1 MTDSVNKKRSVYN
14 ILFSAFGQIV
24 TIVFGVILPKL
35 FIVSFGSE
43 VNGLLSSVTQVFVY
57 VNLLEAGVGTATLQA
72 LYGPIARKEKQN
84 INQIL
89 AATHRYYKKAGMWYL
104 IAVVALSVGYPLV
117 VKSDLDF
124 VTVAAVVFLSGI
136 GGVINFFFQGKY
148 RLILQAEGKG
158 YIVTNLTTLTYVA
171 TSLLKIV
178 LIMVGFN
185 VIFVLAMSFIISLVQ
200 MLYIVIYI
208 KRHYKWLDL
217 KVKPDYDAIAQ
228 KNSVLVHQVSTLIF
242 NNTDVLILTLFCDL
256 KVVSV
261 YTMYR
266 TILGVISTF
275 METIGGSIQFALG
288 QTYNVDKTRYTRLHD
303 AYETCSI
310 TLLFALYSVAYI
322 FILPFLR
329 VYTAG
334 VEDVNYIDTY
344 LPILFIATFLLSGG
358 RYAANAVITFAGH
371 FRKTQWRSMLESAI
385 NLTTSLIAVH
395 YLGIYG
401 VLIGT
406 VCALLYRTNDMII
419 YANRVILQ
427 RGSWCTYRRWIVNLL
442 LLFLTVF
449 ASYFLHPNLN
459 DYLHI
464 VLYAA
469 LYTAVILPTFFL
481 VSFATEPKVFKTVVD
496 LLLPKVKKHLKKSE
510 H

>member
-1 MTDSVNKKRSVYN
+1 MTDNINKKRSVYN
-14 ILFSAFGQIV
+14 LLFSAFGQIV
-24 TIVFGVILPKL
+24 TIAFGVILPKL

-43 VNGLLSSVTQVFVY
+43 VNGLLSSVTQAFVY

-72 LYGPIARKEKQN
+72 LYGPIARKEQQN
-84 INQIL
+84 VNQIL
-89 AATHRYYKKAGMWYL
+89 AATHRYYKKAGTWYL
-104 IAVVALSVGYPLV
+104 LAVIVLSVGYPLA
-117 VKSDLDF
+117 VKSELDF

-148 RLILQAEGKG
+148 RLILQAEGRG
-158 YIVTNLTTLTYVA
+158 YIVTNLTTVTYVA
-171 TSLLKIV
+171 TSILKIV
-178 LIMVGFN
+178 LITAGFN
-185 VIFVLAMSFIISLVQ
+185 VIFVQAMFFLTSLLQ
-200 MLYIVIYI
+200 MLYIAFYI
-208 KRHYKWLDL
+208 KRHYKWIDL
-217 KVKPDYDAIAQ
+217 KVKPDYDAISQ

-266 TILGVISTF
+266 TILGVINTF

-288 QTYNVDKTRYTRLHD
+288 QVYNVDKARYTRLHD
-303 AYETCSI
+303 AYETCNI

-334 VEDVNYIDTY
+334 VEDISYIDKY

-358 RYAANAVITFAGH
+358 RFAANAVITFAGH
-371 FRKTQWRSMLESAI
+371 FRKTQWRSLLESAV
-385 NLTTSLIAVH
+385 NLTVSLVAVH

-419 YANRVILQ
+419 YSNRVILN
-427 RGSWCTYRRWIVNLL
+427 RSPWRSYRRWLLNLL
-442 LLFLTVF
+442 LLFATVF
-449 ASYFLHPNLN
+449 AASFLHPNL
-459 DYLHI
+459 DGYLHI

-469 LYTAVILPTFFL
+469 LYTAVIVPLFFI
-481 VSFATEPKVFKTVVD
+481 VSLATEPAVFKTVTELV
-496 LLLPKVKKHLKKSE
+496 LPKVKSRLKKSTE
-510 H
+510 

>member
-1 MTDSVNKKRSVYN
+1 MTDSVNKKRSLYN
-14 ILFSAFGQIV
+14 ILYSAFGQIV
-24 TIVFGVILPKL
+24 TIAFGVILPKL

-72 LYGPIARKEKQN
+72 LYGPVARKEKQD

-89 AATHRYYKKAGMWYL
+89 AATHHYYKKAGMWYF
-104 IAVVALSVGYPLV
+104 IAVVVLSVGYPLV
-117 VKSDLDF
+117 VKSELDF

-171 TSLLKIV
+171 TSVAKIV
-178 LIMVGFN
+178 LIMVGLN
-185 VIFVLAMSFIISLVQ
+185 VIVVLAISFLISLVQ

-208 KRHYKWLDL
+208 KRRYKWLDL
-217 KVKPDYDAIAQ
+217 KVKPNYDAIAQ

-266 TILGVISTF
+266 TILGVINTF
-275 METIGGSIQFALG
+275 METIGGSVQFALG
-288 QTYNVDKTRYTRLHD
+288 QTYNVDKERYIRLHD

-358 RYAANAVITFAGH
+358 RYASNAVITFAGH

-385 NLTTSLIAVH
+385 NLTTSLVSVH

-427 RGSWCTYRRWIVNLL
+427 RGSWCTYRRWIINLL
-442 LLFLTVF
+442 LLLLTTF
-449 ASYFLHPNLN
+449 ASSFLHPNLN

-469 LYTAVILPTFFL
+469 LYAAVILPAFFL
-481 VSFATEPKVFKTVVD
+481 VSLATEPKVFKTVVD
-496 LLLPKVKKHLKKSE
+496 LLLPKVKKYLKKSE
-510 H
+510 N

>member
-1 MTDSVNKKRSVYN
+1 MTDTTNKKQSVYN

-24 TIVFGVILPKL
+24 TIAFGVILPKL

-43 VNGLLSSVTQVFVY
+43 VNGLLSSVTQAFVY

-72 LYGPIARKEKQN
+72 LYGPVARKEQQN
-84 INQIL
+84 VNQIL
-89 AATHRYYKKAGMWYL
+89 AATHHYYKKAGMWYL
-104 IAVVALSVGYPLV
+104 LAVVALSFGYPLV
-117 VKSDLDF
+117 VKSELDF

-158 YIVTNLTTLTYVA
+158 YIVTNLTTITFVI
-171 TSLLKIV
+171 TSILKIV
-178 LIMVGFN
+178 LITAGFN
-185 VIFVLAMSFIISLVQ
+185 VIFVQAMFFLTSLLQ
-200 MLYIVIYI
+200 MLYIAIYI
-208 KRHYKWLDL
+208 KRHYKWIDL
-217 KVKPDYDAIAQ
+217 KVKPDYDAISQ

-275 METIGGSIQFALG
+275 TETIGNSIQFALG
-288 QTYNVDKTRYTRLHD
+288 QTYNVDKERYTRLHD
-303 AYETCSI
+303 AYELCNI
-310 TLLFALYSVAYI
+310 TLIFALYSIAYI

-329 VYTAG
+329 LYTAG
-334 VEDVNYIDTY
+334 VEDINYIDKY
-344 LPILFIATFLLSGG
+344 LPILFIATFLLSGV
-358 RYAANAVITFAGH
+358 RFASNAVITFAGH
-371 FRKTQWRSMLESAI
+371 FRKTQWRSMLESFI
-385 NLTTSLIAVH
+385 NLAVSLVAVH

-406 VCALLYRTNDMII
+406 VCALLYRTNDMVI
-419 YANRVILQ
+419 YSNRVILK
-427 RGSWCTYRRWIVNLL
+427 RSPWHTYRRWIVNLL
-442 LLFLTVF
+442 LLFATVF
-449 ASYFLHPNLN
+449 ASSFLHPNLN
-459 DYLHI
+459 GYFHI

-469 LYTAVILPTFFL
+469 LYTAVIVPLFFL
-481 VSFATEPKVFKTVVD
+481 VSFATEPKVFKTITD
-496 LLLPKVKKHLKKSE
+496 LILPKVKNRLKKSAD
-510 H
+510 